1 MSRETEKI
9 MKELQQFLA
18 LHGDEATDEESVD
31 RLTRQFLLECSSYPH
46 SRKDAAPETADDYLD
61 LAEQA
66 SSKKNVWNISVKHW
80 NWNRNMWMHSWR

>member
-18 LHGDEATDEESVD
+18 LHSDEATDEESVD

-66 SSKKNVWNISVKHW
+66 SSKKKRLEYLRKELELEPEHVYAQL
-80 NWNRNMWMHSWR
+80 